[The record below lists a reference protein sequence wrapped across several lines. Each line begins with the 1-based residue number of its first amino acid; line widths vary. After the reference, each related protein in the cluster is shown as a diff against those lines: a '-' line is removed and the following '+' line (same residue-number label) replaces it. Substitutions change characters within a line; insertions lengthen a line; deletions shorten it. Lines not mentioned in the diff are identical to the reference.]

1 MSEKLFLW
9 NVRGI
14 NTSDKHNN
22 FRRWLSILHFSLGA
36 LFEILIKES
45 SLPSILNSL
54 CPNWSFATNHL
65 SDPGGRIIL
74 IWKPHLNVTIIH
86 QSRQSMTCRVDS
98 LSTDALYFTAVY
110 AANTDE
116 ERNDLWIELL
126 DIQSSFFLENQPWLV
141 GGDFNEITHPA

>member
-22 FRRWLSILHFSLGA
+22 FRRWLSTHHISLGA
-36 LFEILIKES
+36 LLETHIKEP